1 MKNRLFLVCPDC
13 FIEQT
18 IRKHYGPDSF
28 FLTALGSVFHINS
41 FEYAEEINS
50 FLSGED
56 VMDIYVVNDV
66 QCTFIRNTMTIQNHQ
81 TKAEQKLAQLYLDNL
96 DDFEDFTSDEDKAKH
111 LALLNI
117 KRQAKDLSE
126 TAFLGSKIQDGS
138 LRVKGLLYDRSKEEF
153 KEISL

>member
-1 MKNRLFLVCPDC
+1 LVCPDC

-28 FLTALGSVFHINS
+28 FLTALGSVFHIDS

-56 VMDIYVVNDV
+56 VLHIYVVNDV
-66 QCTFIRNTMTIQNHQ
+66 QCTFIQNTLDTKNHQ
-81 TKAEQKLAQLYLDNL
+81 TKAEQKLAQLYLENY
-96 DDFEDFTSDEDKAKH
+96 DDFEELKTDGDKAQK

-117 KRQAKDLSE
+117 ERQVKDLSE
-126 TAFLGSKIQDGS
+126 TAFIGTKISDGQ
-138 LRVKGLLYDRSKEEF
+138 LTVKGLLYDRTKGEF
-153 KEISL
+153 QELTL